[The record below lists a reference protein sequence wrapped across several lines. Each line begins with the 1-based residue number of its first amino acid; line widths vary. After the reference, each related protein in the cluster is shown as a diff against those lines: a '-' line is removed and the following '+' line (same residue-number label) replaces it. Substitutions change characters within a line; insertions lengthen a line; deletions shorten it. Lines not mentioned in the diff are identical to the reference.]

1 MSHQT
6 TAGIEAPP
14 EPAPR
19 SNQALDPPELGGDVS
34 IDLRS
39 ARTGFDLTER
49 RCEYV
54 CVSGDRFG
62 GRWRGISLSELVAT
76 SEIAPDST
84 HLLVESDDEFRVC
97 IASLDLLDGILATE
111 RLDSSDELPRLIA
124 PAIDG
129 TRTIK
134 RVSRIEGRRLE
145 PEDDSEEF
153 ERIVPQS
160 KEEAND

>member
-6 TAGIEAPP
+6 TAGFEVF
-14 EPAPR
+14 EPAVR
-19 SNQALDPPELGGDVS
+19 SNQALNPPTIRGDVL

-39 ARTGFDLTER
+39 ARTEFDLTER

-54 CVSGDRFG
+54 CASGDRFG
-62 GRWRGISLSELVAT
+62 GRWRGISLSELVAE

-84 HLLVESDDEFRVC
+84 HLLVESDDGFRVC
-97 IASLDLLDGILATE
+97 VEILDLLDGILATE
-111 RLDSSDELPRLIA
+111 RLDSSDELSRLIA

-134 RVSRIEGRRLE
+134 RVARIEGRRLASE
-145 PEDDSEEF
+145 DDPEDL
-153 ERIVPQS
+153 ERIVPPS
-160 KEEAND
+160 KEGVDD